1 DTTRR
6 RAAGARRPAQTFDRY
21 AGSGRNGLVTC
32 RRSGCARLGGRGGS
46 AMAGF
51 VKADMRAGLRA
62 AFTNAAETQIDLQPT
77 RPGPGPEPGAP
88 EAAPVVL
95 AVVRFTG

>member
-1 DTTRR
+1 
-6 RAAGARRPAQTFDRY
+6 
-21 AGSGRNGLVTC
+21 
-32 RRSGCARLGGRGGS
+32 
-46 AMAGF
+46 MAGF
-51 VKADMRAGLRA
+51 VKADRRAGLRA
-62 AFTNAAETQIDLQPT
+62 AFTNAAETQIDSPT

>member
-1 DTTRR
+1 
-6 RAAGARRPAQTFDRY
+6 
-21 AGSGRNGLVTC
+21 
-32 RRSGCARLGGRGGS
+32 
-46 AMAGF
+46 MAGF
-51 VKADMRAGLRA
+51 VKADRRAGLRA